1 MVDTLTFVT
10 AYYKIYDDSD
20 NESYVDYFLKWADKG
35 AKVILFLDPLYE
47 AVKDKFKDYPNVT
60 VINDVPFADLPVAK
74 LFNQD
79 TVELPTAR
87 NEKKDTYKYL
97 VLMNSK
103 LDFIKMASAQ
113 ITTPNVAWI
122 DFGITKILK
131 NVDNAWSKVT
141 NIQIPEDKVL
151 IPGCTQKGAVSYDNV
166 HWRFCGGLVFATL
179 ENMLNFQNQAA
190 ITLQMN
196 PNKLSWEVNVWA
208 LMEQTLGAD
217 QKDQSLKFQWYS
229 ADHNDRIFNFPSP
242 KKIIVTIMIKNEE
255 RIIKRCIDRALSI
268 ADAICISDTGS
279 TDKTLEIL
287 SEYLPTLSIPTH
299 VANHTWKNFGH
310 NRTLSFQASQEFCKT
325 LEWNPEFTYGLLL
338 DGDMNFVMTD
348 QFQKTDLTANGY
360 RIIQRNGSLEYYNT
374 RFVKLAYP
382 WRCVGVTH
390 EYWDGSD
397 CEPLTTVL
405 IDDVGDGG
413 CKDDKFSRDE
423 RLLKQGLE
431 EEPTNERYMFYLA
444 QTLKDLKKLPEA
456 IEMYKRRIA
465 AGGWYEE
472 VWYSMYV
479 ISKLSYEIGNLTDME
494 YWALKAYDYNKNRA
508 ENIYF
513 LTRIFRERSDHYKAW
528 HYMKMG
534 QAIKKPSDLLFI
546 EQDVYSHLFA
556 YEKTI
561 LDYYIQPH
569 KRDEAIRHLIDYY
582 NKNGGHC
589 YSNMQHYTDP
599 VKLVDQRLLP
609 FKQIGDYVATSTSF
623 IRQKNNNGYLLNV
636 RYVNYRIQGDGS
648 YLMMANGVLSRDNA
662 VRTRNFMVQT
672 DQNFVPTGPLEEMHP
687 AFPPKHDSYIKGLE
701 DLRLYD
707 DPVDNQ
713 IKWIATSMEYS
724 YNGKIRQVT
733 GTYDPASN
741 KLSGGVSLRPPFQ
754 EGDCEKNW
762 INAAHNEFIYSWCP
776 FRIGKAD
783 GENFTIIQSQ
793 ETPKFFEHMRGSTNL
808 VEYYGS
814 LYAITHVVQ
823 YITPR
828 KYYHIVVRLNKT
840 SRKIE
845 AYTNPFYFKN
855 NTIEYTLGMDIV
867 DNGMMK
873 VILSQYDMNP
883 LLVTIDLATLR
894 FYNV

>member
-1 MVDTLTFVT
+1 MAT
-10 AYYKIYDDSD
+10 
-20 NESYVDYFLKWADKG
+20 
-35 AKVILFLDPLYE
+35 
-47 AVKDKFKDYPNVT
+47 PN
-60 VINDVPFADLPVAK
+60 
-74 LFNQD
+74 
-79 TVELPTAR
+79 
-87 NEKKDTYKYL
+87 
-97 VLMNSK
+97 
-103 LDFIKMASAQ
+103 

-131 NVDNAWSKVT
+131 NIDNAWLKVT
-141 NIQIPEDKVL
+141 NIQVPVDKIL
-151 IPGCTQKGAVSYDNV
+151 IPGCTQKGQVSYDKV

-179 ENMLNFQNQAA
+179 ENMLNFQNQASIA
-190 ITLQMN
+190 LQAN
-196 PNKLSWEVNVWA
+196 PTKLTWEVNMWA
-208 LMEQTLGAD
+208 LMELQ
-217 QKDQSLKFQWYS
+217 QQQQQQPIQFQWYS

-255 RIIKRCIDRALSI
+255 RIIKRCIDRALAI

-287 SEYLPTLSIPTH
+287 NEYLPTLSIPAH

-310 NRTLSFQASQEFCKT
+310 NRTLSFQASQEFCKE
-325 LEWNPEFTYGLLL
+325 LGWNPEFTYGLLL
-338 DGDMNFVMTD
+338 DGDMNFIMTP

-360 RIIQRNGSLEYYNT
+360 RIIQKNGHLEYYNT
-374 RFVKLAYP
+374 RFVKLGHP

-390 EYWDGSD
+390 EYWDGAD

-413 CKDDKFSRDE
+413 CKDDKFTRDE
-423 RLLKQGLE
+423 KLLKQGLE
-431 EEPTNERYMFYLA
+431 EEPNNERYMFYLA

-479 ISKLSYEIGNLTDME
+479 ISKLSYEIGNMTDME

-508 ENIYF
+508 ENLYF
-513 LTRIFRERSDHYKAW
+513 LTRIFREKSQHYKAW
-528 HYMKMG
+528 HYMKLG
-534 QAIKKPSDLLFI
+534 QQIKKPADLLFI
-546 EQDVYSHLFA
+546 EQDVYTHLFA

-569 KRDEAIRHLIDYY
+569 KRDEAIRHLIEYY
-582 NKNGGHC
+582 NQHGGQC
-589 YSNMQHYTDP
+589 YSNMQHYADP

-623 IRQKNNNGYLLNV
+623 IRQPNGYLLNV

-662 VRTRNFMVQT
+662 VRTRNFMLQT
-672 DQNFVPTGPLEEMHP
+672 DQNFVATGPMEEMLP
-687 AFPPKHDSYIKGLE
+687 AFPPKHDNHIKGLE
-701 DLRLYD
+701 DLRLYND
-707 DPVDNQ
+707 TIDNQ
-713 IKWIATSMEYS
+713 IKWIATSMEFS
-724 YNGKIRQVT
+724 HNGRIRQIT
-733 GTYDPASN
+733 GTYDPTNN
-741 KLSGGVSLRPPFQ
+741 KLTGGVSLRPPFQ
-754 EGDCEKNW
+754 DNESPEKNW
-762 INAAHNEFIYSWCP
+762 VPVAHNEFFYSWHP

-783 GENFTIIQSQ
+783 GENFTIIHTQ
-793 ETPKFFEHMRGSTNL
+793 ETPKFFEHLRGSTN
-808 VEYYGS
+808 VAEYYGS
-814 LYAITHVVQ
+814 LYVITHVVQ
-823 YITPR
+823 YICPR

-840 SRKIE
+840 SRKVE
-845 AYTNPFYFKN
+845 AFTNPFYFKN

-867 DNGMMK
+867 ENGMMK
-873 VILSQYDMNP
+873 VILSQYDKDP

-894 FYNV
+894 FYNL